1 MATWILCFE
10 FVSMS
15 IKTIF
20 KSLRFYPELDMRT
33 SFLKRLFTNIKLIW
47 SELFILLQLIFTNMV
62 KRIFH
67 LELDNFTLY
76 YNNVGKS

>member
-20 KSLRFYPELDMRT
+20 RSLRFYLELDMRM
-33 SFLKRLFTNIKLIW
+33 SFSKRLFTNIKLIW

-62 KRIFH
+62 KKIFH

>member
-20 KSLRFYPELDMRT
+20 RSLRFYLELDMRT
-33 SFLKRLFTNIKLIW
+33 SFSKRLFTNIKLIW